1 MTKIVNLASFWKTEA
16 GSQIVLPDRSTL
28 IWQKL
33 VENAKIE
40 KIKCDILSN
49 FHTMWTRKISRPC
62 GVNLEDLPPDHIL
75 TRFMRGGFSTLFF
88 RKTCFFKRHEI
99 FSRFLIRPVY
109 CFKSI
114 KCLSK
119 IFCFDFFAIRLPVR
133 MFILRLRES
142 FLKTL
147 R

>member
-1 MTKIVNLASFWKTEA
+1 MPKMVFFGDLLKIWSLRSNNVTRQVNFNMTKIGGKCQNWKIQC
-16 GSQIVLPDRSTL
+16 G
-28 IWQKL
+28 
-33 VENAKIE
+33 
-40 KIKCDILSN
+40 ILSN
-49 FHTMWTRKISRPC
+49 FQTMWTRKISRPC

-119 IFCFDFFAIRLPVR
+119 IFCFDFFAIRLPVS
-133 MFILRLRES
+133 ILRLRES
-142 FLKTL
+142 ILRTL